1 MTYLLARLG
10 RLVDTSHREV
20 FYRGA
25 LHVDEVSDDVASLA
39 EDELVLLSGFV
50 PPWRYAAL
58 VRPLP
63 WPDIEHP
70 RALWQARERPLEVE
84 LDRALASYGAWH
96 VDPRGVPCEIGIGR
110 QSSDVSLVL
119 NYAGWRIADFPSTP
133 IRIWQVRS
141 RRGVLW
147 IVPPESVPLNED
159 RQGDGTLAVTDFV
172 PASQRTFRRPVA
184 PPSPAPPTELDR
196 KVRFRAMRFHDG
208 CVALHLEQR
217 YMVNFEAS
225 REIYNAVRPD
235 LDAERP
241 EGLRVVGKVWGK
253 KHCELEIPELAS
265 VFRRLEYDAYVA
277 EALQSQR
284 WLDGEQL
291 ARARPGAEERG
302 ELDWLLDVPSF
313 GLQDRVESFR
323 LLFSIRDREQSVLI
337 LPGRDVLI
345 PVTDRQSGRCWFV
358 WEKVEPN
365 HATYVFHPTDEEEK
379 ERMLAWIAEPSENK
393 RSSLLASEDLKAA
406 LGYKRRV
413 IHTGAGR
420 DVVRW
425 WREVLQ
431 ALEREDSDG

>member
-25 LHVDEVSDDVASLA
+25 LYVD
-39 EDELVLLSGFV
+39 
-50 PPWRYAAL
+50 
-58 VRPLP
+58 
-63 WPDIEHP
+63 
-70 RALWQARERPLEVE
+70 
-84 LDRALASYGAWH
+84 
-96 VDPRGVPCEIGIGR
+96 
-110 QSSDVSLVL
+110 
-119 NYAGWRIADFPSTP
+119 
-133 IRIWQVRS
+133 
-141 RRGVLW
+141 
-147 IVPPESVPLNED
+147 
-159 RQGDGTLAVTDFV
+159 
-172 PASQRTFRRPVA
+172 
-184 PPSPAPPTELDR
+184 
-196 KVRFRAMRFHDG
+196 
-208 CVALHLEQR
+208 HLGQR
-217 YMVNFEAS
+217 YIVNFEAS
-225 REIYNAVRPD
+225 REIYNAVRSD

-345 PVTDRQSGRCWFV
+345 PVTYRQSGRCWFV
-358 WEKVEPN
+358 MGEGGTKPCDLRV
-365 HATYVFHPTDEEEK
+365 
-379 ERMLAWIAEPSENK
+379 
-393 RSSLLASEDLKAA
+393 SSN
-406 LGYKRRV
+406 R
-413 IHTGAGR
+413 
-420 DVVRW
+420 
-425 WREVLQ
+425 
-431 ALEREDSDG
+431 